1 MTVIIIIAVLAVLV
15 LCVISVQR
23 KLVQLDEFSKNA
35 LKQINVQQMSR
46 YDALTTMVEM
56 AREYAL
62 DVESKT
68 IIEAI
73 GRRRPVQS
81 ANPTVD
87 QINQNEQLL
96 NQARVQLNAVAERY
110 PELTS
115 AELYEKAQ
123 KTYAQNEDQVRLS
136 RMTFNDTVTRF
147 NTQVRMFPGSLVA
160 GPLGFTQKA
169 YLEEDKEKADLPKD
183 LFRKRD

>member
-1 MTVIIIIAVLAVLV
+1 MTGIIIVAILAVLV
-15 LCVISVQR
+15 LWVISVQR
-23 KLVQLDEFSKNA
+23 KLVKLDEISKNA

-46 YDALTTMVEM
+46 YDALVTMIET

-68 IIEAI
+68 IIETIAA
-73 GRRRPVQS
+73 RRPVQS
-81 ANPTVD
+81 ANPTPD

-96 NQARVQLNAVAERY
+96 NQARLNINAVAERY
-110 PELTS
+110 PELKS
-115 AELYEKAQ
+115 AELYTNAQ
-123 KTYAQNEDQVRLS
+123 KNYAQNEDQVRLS
-136 RMTFNDTVTRF
+136 RMTFNDTVTKF

-160 GPLGFTQKA
+160 GPLGFSPKQ
-169 YLEEDKEKADLPKD
+169 YLEDNPEKADLPKD